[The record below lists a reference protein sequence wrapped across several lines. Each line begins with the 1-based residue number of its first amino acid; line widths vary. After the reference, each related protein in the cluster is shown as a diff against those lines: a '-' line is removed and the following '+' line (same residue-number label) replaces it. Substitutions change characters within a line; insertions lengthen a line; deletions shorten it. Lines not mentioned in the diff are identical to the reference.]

1 MQVYCPNH
9 ISTNLK
15 RRYPV
20 ASKRKSLNLEY
31 LDARKL
37 VIPAVENINLVLI
50 GCGGTGSWLAPTVA
64 RYARLL
70 AENFDRDVKVTFVDP
85 DRVEAKNVYRQN
97 FAEAEIGLYK

>member
-1 MQVYCPNH
+1 M
-9 ISTNLK
+9 
-15 RRYPV
+15 

-31 LDARKL
+31 LNARKL

-70 AENFDRDVKVTFVDP
+70 TENFDRDVKVTFVDP
-85 DRVEAKNVYRQN
+85 DRVEPIDRHRLA
-97 FAEAEIGLYK
+97 